1 MRLFRHR
8 SRQEEEGSGED
19 LRVVVGLG
27 NPGSK
32 YERTRHNVGFI
43 VVERFAERHSL
54 PFKGSKHHADL
65 ARGTVKGMPVAVAMP
80 LTYMNESG
88 FAVRRILTYFKAP
101 VANLLVICDDLDLPF
116 GRLRIRTE
124 GSAGG
129 NRGLK
134 SIIQELGGE
143 DFARLRVGIGRP
155 SGSAKSYVLQRFPA
169 EQEAV
174 LSRLVDV
181 ACDAI
186 ESILEEGAEAA
197 MNRFNRDWLPEVS

>member
-1 MRLFRHR
+1 MRLFRR
-8 SRQEEEGSGED
+8 RAAQEEEGSAEG
-19 LRVVVGLG
+19 LQVVVGLG
-27 NPGSK
+27 NPGAK

-54 PFKGSKHHADL
+54 TFKGSKHHADV
-65 ARGTVKGMPVAVAMP
+65 ARGTANGMPVVVAMP

-88 FAVRRILTYFKAP
+88 FAVRRILSYFKAP
-101 VANLLVICDDLDLPF
+101 IRNLLVVCDDLDLPF
-116 GRLRIRTE
+116 GRLRIRTD

-134 SIIQELGGE
+134 SIIQELGTE

-155 SGSAKSYVLQRFPA
+155 DGGAKSYVLQRFSA

-174 LSRLVDV
+174 LTGLVDV
-181 ACDAI
+181 ACNAI
-186 ESILEEGAEAA
+186 ECILGEGAEAA
-197 MNRFNRDWLPEVS
+197 MNRFNRDWLSELS